1 MAKPPI
7 SMDMAYLAPEVTE
20 AQLQAR
26 QYLLEMA
33 HRRLYEGTGE
43 GADFLGWR
51 QPERYMPEETLAEV
65 ESCAAALR
73 EEIDTLVVVGIGGS
87 YLGARA
93 VIDALTPTGGPEVV
107 YLGQTLSAS
116 YTQSV
121 LEHLRGRRFAINV
134 ISKSGSTTEP
144 AVAFRLV
151 RKLLEDQAGADVA
164 RRLIVATTDPQ
175 KGALRSMA
183 DQEGWRTFVIP
194 SDVGGRY
201 SVFTACGMLPVAVAG
216 VDVRELLAGA
226 IDAAAA
232 CRATPAA
239 DRNPAAAYALTR
251 QLLLAQGRSIELFAS
266 FEPALRMVAEWWK
279 QLFGESEGKEGTGLY
294 PASVEYTTDLH
305 SMGQYVQ
312 EGRRLLFETF
322 LLVDGGQPE
331 VIVPRDEA
339 DYDGL
344 NFLAGMGVDAVNRRA
359 CEGTRLAHRDGG
371 VPNLGLHMSQL
382 DAYNLGALLAMF
394 MHACGYSGY
403 MQGVNPFNQPGVEA
417 YKQNMFALMGKP
429 GYEQHAAA
437 VTGRIAR
444 AAEAPVIRFE

>member
-1 MAKPPI
+1 MALPPI
-7 SMDMAYLAPEVTE
+7 TMDMAYLAPEVTG
-20 AQLQAR
+20 AQLHAR
-26 QYLLEMA
+26 QYLVETA

-43 GADFLGWR
+43 GADYLGWR
-51 QPERYMPEETLAEV
+51 QPERDMPEETLTAV
-65 ESCAAALR
+65 TACASALR
-73 EEIDTLVVVGIGGS
+73 DEIDTLVVVGIGGS

-93 VIDALTPTGGPEVV
+93 VIDALTPSGGPEVL
-107 YLGQTLSAS
+107 YLGQTLSAA

-121 LEHLRGRRFAINV
+121 LEHLRNRRFAINV

-151 RKLLEDQAGADVA
+151 RALLEERVGADAA
-164 RRLIVATTDPQ
+164 RRMIVATTDPQ

-183 DQEGWRTFVIP
+183 GQEGWKTFVIP
-194 SDVGGRY
+194 ADVGGRY
-201 SVFTACGMLPVAVAG
+201 SVFTACGLLPIAVAG

-232 CRATPAA
+232 CRKTVSV

-251 QLLLAQGRSIELFAS
+251 QLLMAQGYSIELLAS

-279 QLFGESEGKEGTGLY
+279 QLFGESEGKEHTGLF

-312 EGRRLLFETF
+312 EGRRMLFETF
-322 LLVDGGQPE
+322 LLADGGQPE
-331 VIVPRDEA
+331 VVVPA
-339 DYDGL
+339 DAQNKDGL
-344 NFLAGMGVDAVNRRA
+344 NFLAGLGVDAVNRRA
-359 CEGTRLAHRDGG
+359 CDGTRLAHRDGG
-371 VPNLGLHMSQL
+371 VPNLGLHL
-382 DAYNLGALLAMF
+382 PELNAYNLGGLLAMF

-429 GYEQHAAA
+429 GYEAHTAE
-437 VTGRIAR
+437 VTARIAR
-444 AAEAPVIRFE
+444 AAEAPTIAFG